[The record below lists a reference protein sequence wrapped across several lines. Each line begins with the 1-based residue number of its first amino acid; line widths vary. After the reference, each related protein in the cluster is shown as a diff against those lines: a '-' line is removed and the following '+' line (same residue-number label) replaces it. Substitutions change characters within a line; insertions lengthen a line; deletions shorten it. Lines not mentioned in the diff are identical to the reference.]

1 MRRIATIAAA
11 VALLPAAARAAE
23 GGDSSSLLIQPQFGT
38 IFWTVVTFVILWF
51 LLAKFAWKPLL
62 AAVETREAGIRD
74 AIDGA
79 KSDRE
84 EAQRLVDE
92 QRAMLNLARKERA
105 EAVDAGRRDA
115 ERLKA
120 EILEEAGKQ
129 REQLMKQ
136 AQSQI
141 DAGLRQARAELR
153 GEAADLAI
161 QAAGKLLA
169 KNLDDSTQRRIVDD
183 YLAELE
189 RMGGRSGMTPS

>member
-51 LLAKFAWKPLL
+51 LLARFAWKPLL
-62 AAVETREAGIRD
+62 AAVETRETGIRD

-79 KSDRE
+79 KRDRE

-92 QRAMLNLARKERA
+92 QKAMLNLARKERA
-105 EAVDAGRRDA
+105 DAVEAGRRDA

-120 EILEEAGKQ
+120 EILEEARKQ
-129 REQLMKQ
+129 REQLKKQ
-136 AQSQI
+136 AQAQI
-141 DAGLRQARAELR
+141 DAGLRQARAELK

-161 QAAGKLLA
+161 QAAGKLLG
-169 KNLDDSTQRRIVDD
+169 KNLDDQTQRRIVDD

-189 RMGGRSGMTPS
+189 RMGGSSGMTPS